1 MEVDMFHSYI
11 IIENDPFS
19 KKKKNQ
25 KFEARE
31 QL

>member
-1 MEVDMFHSYI
+1 MEVDMFHTYI

-19 KKKKNQ
+19 KKKNQ